1 MRNKYIVV
9 GKAFDLGNCVLA
21 QTLRQRAILFNVTN
35 HKYDPSLKVFEG
47 F

>member
-9 GKAFDLGNCVLA
+9 GKPFDWGNYVLS
-21 QTLRQRAILFNVTN
+21 QTLRQSAIRSNVTN
-35 HKYDPSLKVFEG
+35 HKYDPLLKVFEG